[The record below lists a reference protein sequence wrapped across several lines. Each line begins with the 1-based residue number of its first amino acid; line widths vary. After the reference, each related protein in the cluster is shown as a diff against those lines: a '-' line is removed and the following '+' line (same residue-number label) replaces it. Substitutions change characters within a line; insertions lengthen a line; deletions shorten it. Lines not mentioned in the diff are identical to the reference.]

1 MIIPVTSTLNSYLD
15 TRPVHNLG
23 IELMTSQIQQA
34 IGSTIRK
41 SDILKKLGLSS

>member
-1 MIIPVTSTLNSYLD
+1 MIIPVTSSLTSYLD

-34 IGSTIRK
+34 IGNVIRK
-41 SDILKKLGLSS
+41 ADILKKLGLAS